1 MGASEILQILRR
13 GGGELTSLEIS
24 EKTESSIP
32 SVKQAIKRLLKDI
45 SENLEFRIL
54 TKEEK
59 DEKYGH
65 KFGGRV
71 RVYWLNE

>member
-1 MGASEILQILRR
+1 MGASEILKILKN
-13 GGGELTSLEIS
+13 GGELTSLEIS
-24 EKTESSIP
+24 KQTECSIP

-45 SENLEFRIL
+45 SENLEFRTL
-54 TKEEK
+54 SL
-59 DEKYGH
+59 DEKEKRYGY